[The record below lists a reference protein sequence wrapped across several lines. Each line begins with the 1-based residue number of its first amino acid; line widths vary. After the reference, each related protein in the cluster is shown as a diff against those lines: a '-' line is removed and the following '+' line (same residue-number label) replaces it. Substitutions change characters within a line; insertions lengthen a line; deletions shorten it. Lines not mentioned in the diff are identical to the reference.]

1 MMITQYLN
9 KMEEKNE
16 VVDKL
21 LELEELVI
29 ESMQPK
35 GLIPENLTLLLF
47 NQLDQARKNLI
58 QNG

>member
-1 MMITQYLN
+1 MMTIGYLN

-21 LELEELVI
+21 LELEELAI
-29 ESMQPK
+29 EAMRPK
-35 GLIPENLTLLLF
+35 GLIPENLTLVLF

>member
-1 MMITQYLN
+1 
-9 KMEEKNE
+9 MEEKNE

-21 LELEELVI
+21 LELEELAI
-29 ESMQPK
+29 EAMRPK
-35 GLIPENLTLLLF
+35 GLIPENLTLVLF

>member
-1 MMITQYLN
+1 MMTIGYLN

-21 LELEELVI
+21 LELEELAI
-29 ESMQPK
+29 EAMRPK
-35 GLIPENLTLLLF
+35 GLIPENLTLILF